1 MRDNIRAFVQ
11 IAADAFA
18 LRGPVYEFGSLQ
30 VEPDQGGNDLRSCFE
45 GQEFVGCDLRQGP
58 GVDRVEDLASL
69 QIPPESAQTI
79 VCVDTLEH
87 VFEARKA
94 VDEMIRVLAPGGIIL
109 LAAPMDFRVHNY
121 PTDYWR
127 MTPSCIDR
135 LLAPLD
141 ATLLGSQGV
150 ESFPHTVF
158 GIGAKGPIS
167 PTFARGANQFISLYQ
182 HYLDTAA
189 NTAPWT
195 KKFKAKLLGWVRS
208 KGERRRLRHFYQS
221 RFVLQLP
228 TLDHWCAEAL
238 LPEEASTSTG
248 ARIDLS

>member
-11 IAADAFA
+11 FAAES
-18 LRGPVYEFGSLQ
+18 LQLKGPVYEFGAFQ
-30 VEPDQGGNDLRSCFE
+30 VDPVEADGDLRSCFE
-45 GQEFVGCDLRQGP
+45 GQEFVGCDLRHGP

-69 QIPPESAQTI
+69 SLPSETARTI

-94 VDEMIRVLAPGGIIL
+94 VDEMIRVLAPGGILL

-121 PTDYWR
+121 PADYWR

-158 GIGAKGPIS
+158 GIGAKAPVS
-167 PTFARGANQFISLYQ
+167 PQFALGANRFIARYQ
-182 HYLDTAA
+182 KFLDAA
-189 NTAPWT
+189 SHNAPWSQ
-195 KKFKAKLLGWVRS
+195 KVKRALVSWLRS
-208 KGERRRLRHFYQS
+208 KGERRRMRHFYRS

-228 TLDHWCAEAL
+228 SFNDWTAQAL
-238 LPEEASTSTG
+238 LPDDSVQQTG